1 MRIPRMEYLWIA
13 FLGLF
18 LTLMTACADTTPQ
31 RQQLTAGETA
41 LQAQQYDRAVRA
53 ADLVVAS
60 GVSADAA
67 EAHYLRG
74 QAIEQRPKADPA
86 AAAADLAEAR
96 RDYIAALG
104 EKPSPAL
111 QARLHGQLGNVAYF
125 QEDYA
130 VALQQ
135 WTIAYQQLD
144 NPGWKQWVLYRM
156 GICQQR
162 LGRFA
167 DADRTFEIVQGEYP
181 GTEVAS
187 RARARQ
193 GVHGFY
199 VQVGAFTDA
208 ADAQKAAYTIGTVGS
223 IPLEAD
229 QHGLKVVR
237 TSGVP
242 SYAQAAALKNRLIGQ
257 YPDARIMP

>member
-1 MRIPRMEYLWIA
+1 MDYLRIGSA
-13 FLGLF
+13 GFLLMM
-18 LTLMTACADTTPQ
+18 MTACADTSPQ
-31 RQQLTAGETA
+31 RRELSAGEDA
-41 LQAQQYDRAVRA
+41 LRAQQYDRALRA
-53 ADLVVAS
+53 ADVVVAS

-74 QAIEQRPKADPA
+74 QAIEERPKLDKGA
-86 AAAADLAEAR
+86 ANADLAEAR
-96 RDYIAALG
+96 RDYCTALE
-104 EKPSPAL
+104 EKPSPEL
-111 QARLHGQLGNVAYF
+111 QARLHGQVGNVTYF

-135 WTIAYQQLD
+135 WTIAYQQLN
-144 NPGWKQWVLYRM
+144 NPLWKQWVLYRM

-162 LGRFA
+162 LGRFV
-167 DADRTFEIVQGEYP
+167 DADRTFEIVQGDYP

-187 RARARQ
+187 RAHARE

-208 ADAQKAAYTIGTVGS
+208 GDAQKAAYVVGATGS
-223 IPLEAD
+223 IPQEVD

-237 TSGVP
+237 TAGVP
-242 SYAQAAALKNRLIGQ
+242 SYSQAAALKNRLIGQ